1 MKDRV
6 LALAGLLQSIGL
18 VQQMA
23 NNGEAETRP
32 LAACIDSLFRFDAES
47 TEAVFGGAAAL
58 DSGLRRVIAQLDGRG
73 RDTAQTRIAMNV
85 LHLEHKF
92 LAATATVESV
102 RAALEEINRQREH
115 WGPTHP
121 TVLARL
127 GELYAEQISP
137 LGPRVLVQGN
147 PVYLSQPGVVAEVRA
162 TLLAALRAAVLWRQ
176 LGGSYWDLL
185 LSRRAMVETAQGLLV
200 ADGAGDRA

>member
-23 NNGEAETRP
+23 NNGQAETRP

-47 TEAVFGGAAAL
+47 TEAVFGGAAVMEP
-58 DSGLRRVIAQLDGRG
+58 GLRRVIAQLDGNG
-73 RDTAQTRIAMNV
+73 RDTSQTRIAMNV
-85 LHLEHKF
+85 LHLERRF
-92 LAATATVESV
+92 LASTETVEGV
-102 RAALEEINRQREH
+102 RRGLEEIERQREH

-127 GELYAEQISP
+127 GELYAERISP

-162 TLLAALRAAVLWRQ
+162 TLLAALRSAVLWRQ

-185 LSRRAMVETAQGLLV
+185 LSRRAMVETAQGLLLAV
-200 ADGAGDRA
+200 

>member
-6 LALAGLLQSIGL
+6 LALAGLLQAIRL

-23 NNGEAETRP
+23 NNGQAETRP

-47 TEAVFGGAAAL
+47 TEAIYGSVAEL
-58 DSGLRRVIAQLDGRG
+58 EPGLRRVIAQLDGSD

-85 LHLEHKF
+85 LHLERRF
-92 LAATATVESV
+92 IASPATVEGV
-102 RAALEEINRQREH
+102 RKGLEEIERQREH

-121 TVLARL
+121 TVLGRL

-147 PVYLSQPGVVAEVRA
+147 PVYLSQPSVVGEVRA
-162 TLLAALRAAVLWRQ
+162 TLLAALRSAVLWRQ

-185 LSRRAMVETAQGLLV
+185 LSRRAMVETARQLLIE
-200 ADGAGDRA
+200 A

>member
-6 LALAGLLQSIGL
+6 LALAGLLQSIRL

-23 NNGEAETRP
+23 NNGQAETRP
-32 LAACIDSLFRFDAES
+32 LATCIDSLFRFDADS
-47 TEAVFGGAAAL
+47 TEAVFGSVAEL
-58 DSGLRRVIAQLDGRG
+58 EPGLRRVIAQLDGSD

-85 LHLEHKF
+85 LHLERRF
-92 LAATATVESV
+92 VASAGTVEGV
-102 RAALEEINRQREH
+102 RKGLEEIARQREH

-121 TVLARL
+121 TVLSRL

-147 PVYLSQPGVVAEVRA
+147 PVYLSQPSVVGDVRA
-162 TLLAALRAAVLWRQ
+162 TLLAALRSAVLWRQ

-185 LSRRAMVETAQGLLV
+185 ISRRAMVETARRLLV
-200 ADGAGDRA
+200 AA

>member
-6 LALAGLLQSIGL
+6 LALAGLLQSVRL

-23 NNGEAETRP
+23 NNGHAETRP
-32 LAACIDSLFRFDAES
+32 LAACIGSLFRFDAES
-47 TEAVFGGAAAL
+47 TEDIYGSAAELAP
-58 DSGLRRVIAQLDGRG
+58 GLERVIAQLDGSD

-85 LHLEHKF
+85 MHLERKF
-92 LAATATVESV
+92 MAAPATVEAV
-102 RAALEEINRQREH
+102 RKELEDIERQSLH

-127 GELYAEQISP
+127 GELYATQISN

-147 PVYLSQPGVVAEVRA
+147 PVYLSQATLVGEVRA
-162 TLLAALRAAVLWRQ
+162 TLLAALRSAVLWRQ
-176 LGGSYWDLL
+176 CGGSYWDLL
-185 LSRRAMVETAQGLLV
+185 LSRRAMVETARGLLE
-200 ADGAGDRA
+200 A

>member
-6 LALAGLLQSIGL
+6 LALAGLLQSIRL

-47 TEAVFGGAAAL
+47 TEAVFGGAREL
-58 DSGLRRVIAQLDGRG
+58 EPGLRRVIAQLDGSD

-85 LHLEHKF
+85 LHLERRF
-92 LAATATVESV
+92 IASEATVESV
-102 RAALEEINRQREH
+102 RGSLEEIERQREH

-127 GELYAEQISP
+127 GELYAERISP

-147 PVYLSQPGVVAEVRA
+147 PVYLSQSGVVAEVRA
-162 TLLAALRAAVLWRQ
+162 TLLAALRSAVLWRQ

-185 LSRRAMVETAQGLLV
+185 LSRRAMVETAKSLLI
-200 ADGAGDRA
+200 AA